1 MQSGVDMIRETTPPA
16 LSRAYAWF
24 AAVQA
29 DDTTLMRDLLLHGVS
44 IDTLHPLRHSTAL
57 MEATR
62 LGRTRLVQWLVEQGA
77 APAFLCGLPM
87 RTALHCAIRR
97 HHWEIAKMLATAMPS
112 CAVMDVYGATPLHA
126 LSSESA
132 SCDSENILLGLTE
145 LFIDRSCPLDALD
158 HEGTTALHHAVLND
172 ATPLVKR
179 LLSRGANPNALIP
192 DSKVSPL
199 TIAALEKN
207 VPMAKLLLQNGANPH
222 VRTREGTSPLSIFP
236 SMGRFIDGAKPARVN
251 PRKSDV
257 VLH

>member
-1 MQSGVDMIRETTPPA
+1 MNNDRTPPA

-29 DDTTLMRDLLLHGVS
+29 DDTELMNDLLLHGVS

-62 LGRTRLVQWLVEQGA
+62 LGRTRLVQWLIEQGA

-97 HHWEIAKMLATAMPS
+97 HHWEIAKMLATKMPS

-132 SCDSENILLGLTE
+132 SCDSVNILLGLST
-145 LFIDRSCPLDALD
+145 LFIEKSCPLDALD

-172 ATPLVKR
+172 ATPLVN
-179 LLSRGANPNALIP
+179 LLLRVGANPNALIP

-207 VPMAKLLLQNGANPH
+207 IPIAKLLLQYGANPH

-236 SMGRFIDGAKPARVN
+236 SMGRFIDGTAAARN
-251 PRKSDV
+251 AARTDDV
-257 VLH
+257 VMH

>member
-1 MQSGVDMIRETTPPA
+1 
-16 LSRAYAWF
+16 
-24 AAVQA
+24 
-29 DDTTLMRDLLLHGVS
+29 
-44 IDTLHPLRHSTAL
+44 

-97 HHWEIAKMLATAMPS
+97 HHWGIAKLLASAMPS

-132 SCDSENILLGLTE
+132 SCDSENIMLSLAR
-145 LFIDRSCPLDALD
+145 LFIEKSCPLDALD

-172 ATPLVKR
+172 ALPLATCV
-179 LLSRGANPNALIP
+179 LQSGANPNALIP

-207 VPMAKLLLQNGANPH
+207 AAMAKLLLQYGANPH
-222 VRTREGTSPLSIFP
+222 VRTREGTSPLSLFP
-236 SMGRFIDGAKPARVN
+236 SMGRYIDAASATRSAAPIRNAVM
-251 PRKSDV
+251 
-257 VLH
+257 H

>member
-1 MQSGVDMIRETTPPA
+1 MIRETTPPA

-29 DDTTLMRDLLLHGVS
+29 DDTELLSDLLLHGVS

-62 LGRTRLVQWLVEQGA
+62 LGRTRLVQWLIEQGA

-97 HHWEIAKMLATAMPS
+97 HHWEIAKMLATKMPS

-126 LSSESA
+126 LASESV
-132 SCDSENILLGLTE
+132 SCDSETILIGLTS
-145 LFIDRSCPLDALD
+145 LFVEKSCPLDALD

-172 ATPLVKR
+172 AMPLAKS
-179 LLSRGANPNALIP
+179 LLNFGANPNALIP

-207 VPMAKLLLQNGANPH
+207 VPMAKLLLQHGANPH

-236 SMGRFIDGAKPARVN
+236 SMGRFIDGAAATRSAARKN
-251 PRKSDV
+251 DV
-257 VLH
+257 VMH

>member
-1 MQSGVDMIRETTPPA
+1 MTHETTPPA

-24 AAVQA
+24 AAIQA
-29 DDTTLMRDLLLHGVS
+29 DDTALLSDLLLHGVS

-97 HHWEIAKMLATAMPS
+97 HHWEIARILATAMPS
-112 CAVMDVYGATPLHA
+112 CAVTDVYGATPLHA

-132 SCDSENILLGLTE
+132 SCDSETIMLGLSE
-145 LFIDRSCPLDALD
+145 LFVEKSCPLDALD

-172 ATPLVKR
+172 ATPLVAR
-179 LLSRGANPNALIP
+179 LLKYGANPNALIP

-199 TIAALEKN
+199 AIAALEKN
-207 VPMAKLLLQNGANPH
+207 TPMAKLLLQYGANPH
-222 VRTREGTSPLSIFP
+222 ARTREGTSPLSIFP
-236 SMGRFIDGAKPARVN
+236 TMGRFIDSKAPSRSSARKV
-251 PRKSDV
+251 DAV
-257 VLH
+257 IH

>member
-1 MQSGVDMIRETTPPA
+1 MIRETTPPA

-24 AAVQA
+24 AAIQA
-29 DDTTLMRDLLLHGVS
+29 DDTALLSDLLLHGVS

-62 LGRTRLVQWLVEQGA
+62 LGRARLVQWLVEQGA

-97 HHWEIAKMLATAMPS
+97 HHWEIARILATTMPS
-112 CAVMDVYGATPLHA
+112 CAVTDVYGATPLHA

-132 SCDSENILLGLTE
+132 SCDSETIMLGLST
-145 LFIDRSCPLDALD
+145 LFIEKSCPLDALD

-172 ATPLVKR
+172 ATPLAAC
-179 LLSRGANPNALIP
+179 LLKYGANPNALIP

-207 VPMAKLLLQNGANPH
+207 APMAKLLLQYGANPH

-236 SMGRFIDGAKPARVN
+236 SMGRYINSKAPSRTSARKADAVM
-251 PRKSDV
+251 
-257 VLH
+257 H